1 MKARLALLGGPKAVT
16 LPWPA
21 YPVIGEEEVCAAVR
35 ALMERQLSDCG
46 RGGFVGQMEVD
57 YAKHFGV
64 KHAVGFS
71 SGTSAIHAALFAVG
85 VRPGAEVLTANH
97 NWISAITAVLHAGG
111 TPVLCDVKR
120 GAFHIDPAEIRRKAG
135 PHTKAVV
142 VTHIWG
148 LPADMDPILK
158 VARERGLAVIEDC
171 SHAHGAVYKG
181 RLVGTIGDIGCFSLQ
196 GSKAIVAGE
205 GGVLVTNSRRLA
217 QRALVPGHHPGRI
230 GWALTLRE
238 TKPFARGGGMWTYRI
253 MPVCAAIAS
262 AQLKRLNTLNAA
274 RQANFDRLHG
284 RLRKSCPFIQW
295 PKLPPRSKR
304 GWYGTPA
311 FFTLERKGV
320 TRNKFVQAVRG
331 EGAPIGGEGYTDW
344 SRIPLFQDLRLFSQ
358 MFVPRHA
365 NGVEFRPVP
374 PGSLPNNE
382 WLRAHM
388 MLFPIPAVESPALM
402 DQVVEAVEKVAAN
415 LPALARYKPKEARK

>member
-1 MKARLALLGGPKAVT
+1 MKARLALLGGPKTVT

-21 YPVIGEEEVCAAVR
+21 YPVIGEEEVCAAVK
-35 ALMERQLSDCG
+35 ALMARQLSDCG
-46 RGGFVGQMEVD
+46 RGGFVGQMEED
-57 YAKHFGV
+57 YAKRFGT

-71 SGTSAIHAALFAVG
+71 SGTSAIHAALFAAG
-85 VRPGAEVLTANH
+85 VRPGAEALTANH
-97 NWISAITAVLHAGG
+97 NWISGITAILHAGG

-148 LPADMDPILK
+148 LPADMDPILRA
-158 VARERGLAVIEDC
+158 ARERGLAVIEDC

-196 GSKAIVAGE
+196 G
-205 GGVLVTNSRRLA
+205 RRLA

-238 TKPFARGGGMWTYRI
+238 TKPFAQAGGMWTYRI
-253 MPVCAAIAS
+253 MPACAAIAS
-262 AQLKRLNTLNAA
+262 AQLKKLDTFNAA

-284 RLRKSCPFIQW
+284 RLRKSCPFIAW

-304 GWYGTPA
+304 GWYSTPA
-311 FFTLERKGV
+311 FFALERKGV
-320 TRNKFVQAVRG
+320 TRNRQRC
-331 EGAPIGGEGYTDW
+331 
-344 SRIPLFQDLRLFSQ
+344 SPLHRL
-358 MFVPRHA
+358 
-365 NGVEFRPVP
+365 
-374 PGSLPNNE
+374 
-382 WLRAHM
+382 LRAPS
-388 MLFPIPAVESPALM
+388 LRPESLASQPAWVL
-402 DQVVEAVEKVAAN
+402 
-415 LPALARYKPKEARK
+415 R